1 MQKTEGGLHESSIP
15 ELWEYLPGN
24 PGVMSWICFW
34 RQKGRGDSP
43 VWDVWG
49 FLSVYFVLG
58 LFGRKTG
65 GLGGCSEG
73 GGKKPPV
80 MVEKDNEKNNKKD

>member
-49 FLSVYFVLG
+49 CVYFVLG

-65 GLGGCSEG
+65 GLGVVVRG